1 MAWLAAWCPESRI
14 LEARLLLF
22 ARRMADCE
30 NAAKAARLAGYSYYP
45 GTSRATGSR
54 LMQDPAVVAMVEVER
69 RERAQRLRVSEG
81 QLVEAYTAIAF
92 GDFRSVVRYHN
103 GKVEITPSDDLTEDE
118 VLLIASIETHT
129 RTDKAGNV
137 TVTTTIKLQDRQ
149 RALEALA
156 RIKGVFRDRVEV
168 EYANRGVADE
178 MAELR
183 QRRRALL
190 AASDAEEGARRHL
203 QEAAQPTH
211 SKHSV
216 DQA

>member
-1 MAWLAAWCPESRI
+1 MRPSR
-14 LEARLLLF
+14 
-22 ARRMADCE
+22 
-30 NAAKAARLAGYSYYP
+30 
-45 GTSRATGSR
+45 
-54 LMQDPAVVAMVEVER
+54 
-69 RERAQRLRVSEG
+69 
-81 QLVEAYTAIAF
+81 F

-103 GKVEITPSDDLTEDE
+103 GKVEITPSDDLTEGE

-137 TVTTTIKLQDRQ
+137 TLTTTIKLQDRQ

-156 RIKGVFRDRVEV
+156 RVKGVFRDRVEV

-183 QRRRALL
+183 QRRRARPLR
-190 AASDAEEGARRHL
+190 AMRKRAWRDL

-216 DQA
+216 NQA

>member
-1 MAWLAAWCPESRI
+1 MS
-14 LEARLLLF
+14 
-22 ARRMADCE
+22 
-30 NAAKAARLAGYSYYP
+30 
-45 GTSRATGSR
+45 
-54 LMQDPAVVAMVEVER
+54 
-69 RERAQRLRVSEG
+69 
-81 QLVEAYTAIAF
+81 
-92 GDFRSVVRYHN
+92 

-129 RTDKAGNV
+129 RTGKDGNV
-137 TVTTTIKLQDRQ
+137 TVTTTIRLQDRQ

-156 RIKGVFRDRVEV
+156 RIKGMFRDRVEV

-183 QRRRALL
+183 QRRRARL

-203 QEAAQPTH
+203 QKAAQPIH

-216 DQA
+216 YQA

>member
-1 MAWLAAWCPESRI
+1 VRSACGSVRSG
-14 LEARLLLF
+14 F
-22 ARRMADCE
+22 A
-30 NAAKAARLAGYSYYP
+30 
-45 GTSRATGSR
+45 
-54 LMQDPAVVAMVEVER
+54 
-69 RERAQRLRVSEG
+69 
-81 QLVEAYTAIAF
+81 AIAF
-92 GDFRSVVRYHN
+92 GNFRSVVRYHN
-103 GKVEITPSDDLTEDE
+103 GKVEITSSDDLTEDE

-183 QRRRALL
+183 QRRRARL

-203 QEAAQPTH
+203 QKAAQPTH

-216 DQA
+216 NQA